1 MYFRGCIQLGS
12 KERCRLVEQWQELE
26 NLRGN
31 SSIKG
36 KARNKML
43 RRENGNLPKAI
54 GLACQE
60 ASWSLSTTQL

>member
-31 SSIKG
+31 IVAS
-36 KARNKML
+36 KAK
-43 RRENGNLPKAI
+43 
-54 GLACQE
+54 QE
-60 ASWSLSTTQL
+60 TKC